1 VIAVLARS
9 LASDEAPG
17 ITGQAI
23 NVSAGSRT
31 AQGEAR
37 RLEDP
42 DDTVYD
48 GQDREAIAPRYGRLR
63 CCNDPVRK
71 SAVSVAKDTGLT
83 TPENSRSRGPA
94 RGAVATAAA

>member
-1 VIAVLARS
+1 MIAVLARS

-42 DDTVYD
+42 DDRVYD
-48 GQDREAIAPRYGRLR
+48 GQDREAIAPRYGR
-63 CCNDPVRK
+63 
-71 SAVSVAKDTGLT
+71 
-83 TPENSRSRGPA
+83 
-94 RGAVATAAA
+94 